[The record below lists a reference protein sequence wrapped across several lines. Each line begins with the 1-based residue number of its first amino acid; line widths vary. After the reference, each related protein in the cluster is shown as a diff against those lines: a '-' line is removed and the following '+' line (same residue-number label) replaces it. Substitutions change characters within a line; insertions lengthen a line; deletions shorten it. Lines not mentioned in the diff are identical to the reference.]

1 MRMIHALV
9 AFLMLAASAA
19 VPAQQLPAQS
29 PEAFVEGIV
38 EDVLTNVEARRTELK
53 SQPEKLRALVIDGIL
68 PHVDFPYVSQ
78 LVLGKHWRTAEPAQ
92 RQRFMDEF
100 QRLLLRTYADAL
112 LAYDDQEIRY
122 LPSRRDES
130 RRDARVRTQVVP
142 RGQNPIAVNYRLY
155 RTDAG
160 EWKVFDVV
168 VEGVSLV
175 TSYRDTFA
183 REIEQDGLDSLI
195 ANLKNHEPPAALQ
208 DVVS

>member
-1 MRMIHALV
+1 MRLIHTLL
-9 AFLMLAASAA
+9 AFLLLAASATLT
-19 VPAQQLPAQS
+19 AQPLPAQS
-29 PEAFVEGIV
+29 PEAFVESIV
-38 EDVLTNVEARRTELK
+38 EDVLADVEARRTELK
-53 SQPEKLRALVIDGIL
+53 SQPGELRALVIDGIL

-78 LVLGKHWRTAEPAQ
+78 LVLGKYWRTAEAAQ
-92 RQRFMDEF
+92 RQRFMGEF
-100 QRLLLRTYADAL
+100 QRLLLSTYADAL

-142 RGQNPIAVNYRLY
+142 RGQDPIAVNYRLY

-160 EWKVFDVV
+160 DWKVFDVV

-208 DVVS
+208 DVAS

>member
-1 MRMIHALV
+1 MRLIHTLL
-9 AFLMLAASAA
+9 AFLLLAASAT
-19 VPAQQLPAQS
+19 VTAQSLPAQS
-29 PEAFVEGIV
+29 PEAFVERIV
-38 EDVLTNVEARRTELK
+38 EDVLADVEARRAELK
-53 SQPEKLRALVIDGIL
+53 SQPGELRALVIDGIL

-78 LVLGKHWRTAEPAQ
+78 LVLGKYWRTAEPAQ

-142 RGQNPIAVNYRLY
+142 RGQDPIAVNYRLY

-160 EWKVFDVV
+160 DWKVFDVV

-183 REIEQDGLDSLI
+183 REIEQDSLDSLI

-208 DVVS
+208 DVAS

>member
-1 MRMIHALV
+1 MRLIHTLL
-9 AFLMLAASAA
+9 AFLLLAASATA
-19 VPAQQLPAQS
+19 TAQSLPAQS
-29 PEAFVEGIV
+29 PEAFVESIV
-38 EDVLTNVEARRTELK
+38 EDVLADVEARRAELK
-53 SQPEKLRALVIDGIL
+53 SQPGELRALVIDGIL

-78 LVLGKHWRTAEPAQ
+78 LVLGKYWRTAEPAQ

-100 QRLLLRTYADAL
+100 QRLLLSTYADAL

-142 RGQNPIAVNYRLY
+142 RGQDPIAVNYRLY

-160 EWKVFDVV
+160 DWKVFDVV

-183 REIEQDGLDSLI
+183 REIEQDSLDSLI

-208 DVVS
+208 DVAS